1 MIFRDERRVIFNFLP
16 YEYKSLQEY
25 LEKMAIKGWMLE
37 DINGYYLKFIKS
49 SPKNLKYS
57 VDIMDSISFFDGK
70 DTDKAL
76 EYREYCKEAGW
87 NFVCESDK
95 RQIYC
100 SESDENR
107 VDIHTDEI
115 EKFNTITKASL
126 KYVCLSLI
134 NLICLLF
141 IQYNITIG
149 SGNGQFLANSFN
161 LASLIFV
168 NIFSLHEIVGII
180 TFLIFFIKGKI
191 SINERRKIN
200 YNFKKVVLLKRII
213 CYLMYIIIVT
223 EFILLAIAYDIS
235 ILKVII
241 TIVFL
246 VAIANC
252 IIKFIKNKNY
262 KNDYIIISGVYLA
275 VTLIMFFII
284 TNMISKNIVDKDYNY
299 KMLSEVSNLKL
310 EDFNDV
316 SKEDLVYFKVEKSP
330 IASYLFYI
338 DEGEKVY
345 LRYEVFESEYKWAV
359 KYNFDKTIKYLS
371 KLGAKY
377 IEKETKLP
385 NDIKVYMNEKGYEY
399 IIISENKML
408 EISTIETISEDELIN
423 IVYKKVFK

>member
-1 MIFRDERRVIFNFLP
+1 MIFRDEKWVIFNFLP
-16 YEYKSLQEY
+16 YEYKSLEEY

-37 DINGYYLKFIKS
+37 DINGYYLKFVKR
-49 SPKNLKYS
+49 SPKKLKYS

-107 VDIHTDEI
+107 IDIHTDEI
-115 EKFNTITKASL
+115 EKFNTIAKASL
-126 KYVCLSLI
+126 KYICLSLI
-134 NLICLLF
+134 SLICILF
-141 IQYNITIG
+141 IKYNITIG
-149 SGNGQFLANSFN
+149 SGNGEFLAKSSS

-168 NIFSLHEIVGII
+168 NIILLHEIAGII

-191 SINERRKIN
+191 SISKRRKID
-200 YNFKKVVLLKRII
+200 YNFKKVVLVKRII
-213 CYLMYIIIVT
+213 LYLIYSILVIS
-223 EFILLAIAYDIS
+223 FIFLAIEYDIS

-241 TIVFL
+241 IIVFL
-246 VAIANC
+246 LVIANC
-252 IIKFIKNKNY
+252 IIKFIKNNNY

-284 TNMISKNIVDKDYNY
+284 TNMISKDIVDKDYNY

-316 SKEDLVYFKVEKSP
+316 SKEDLLYFKVEKSP

-359 KYNFDKTIKYLS
+359 KYNFNKTIKYLS

-377 IEKETKLP
+377 IEKETKFP
-385 NDIKVYMNEKGYEY
+385 NDIKVYMNEKEYEY
-399 IIISENKML
+399 IIISENKMV
-408 EISTIETISEDELIN
+408 EISTIETISEEELIN
-423 IVYKKVFK
+423 IVYENIFK